1 MPPFLRKHSQLSGHL
16 PKKQTVKAGSVIRA
30 AARVAGNVNQA
41 VSPLFNN
48 MSAIDGDES
57 Y

>member
-1 MPPFLRKHSQLSGHL
+1 MLPFLRKHSQLSGHL
-16 PKKQTVKAGSVIRA
+16 PKKQTVKTGSVIRA
-30 AARVAGNVNQA
+30 AARAAGNVNQA
-41 VSPLFNN
+41 VSSLFNN

>member
-1 MPPFLRKHSQLSGHL
+1 MLLFLRKHSQLSDHL
-16 PKKQTVKAGSVIRA
+16 PKKQTVKTGSVIRA
-30 AARVAGNVNQA
+30 AARAAENVNQA
-41 VSPLFNN
+41 VSSLINN

>member
-1 MPPFLRKHSQLSGHL
+1 MLLFLRKHSQLSDHL
-16 PKKQTVKAGSVIRA
+16 PKKQTVKTGSVIQA
-30 AARVAGNVNQA
+30 AARAAGNVNQA
-41 VSPLFNN
+41 VSSLFNN